1 MNLRTLQN
9 IFSQQCGLL
18 FAVSVNILF
27 YQNSDICLL
36 IEFSIKIVIHLGKAL
51 PKLIYLFMVTQLSKS
66 KTHFGVIYMI
76 SCVLQ
81 WRNSKAIHV

>member
-1 MNLRTLQN
+1 
-9 IFSQQCGLL
+9 
-18 FAVSVNILF
+18 LF